1 MKKLTDFVLT
11 LVLLLAILNV
21 FSQEITVRFTGTLNN
36 TDYCRLDSVV
46 VTNLSHNWTETVTYP
61 DNFIVLGSNNL
72 VEDFETTRGLVQ
84 NVPNPFDS
92 KTYVELSL
100 SKREN
105 VHMKLLDVSGK
116 LYTEYNSI
124 LDAGVHV
131 FDISAA
137 NPQTYLLNA
146 IVGNNLYS
154 IKMVNIG
161 RGYENSI
168 KYAGY
173 SNFITT
179 KLTSTNVFY
188 LGDRMRYI
196 GYATIDRALVV
207 SDVVEQNQTISQ
219 LLSLNFTHYFR
230 PEVETLEATDITT
243 SSAKLHGS
251 IYNDGSLSIIS
262 RGFCY
267 GTSAYNLTVN
277 IECGGGPG
285 DFAKTLTNL
294 SSNTT
299 YYYKAYATNAV
310 GTSYGDMKQ
319 FTTSSSN
326 APTVQTGPATNI
338 TLTGAT
344 ISGNV
349 TSDGGATITTHG
361 FMYGTDASN
370 LTQNVQS
377 GSGTGTYSKNITG
390 LDVSTTYYYKAYA
403 TNVAGTSYGEVK
415 QFTTLPPTPPTV
427 QTGSATNITLA
438 GVTLSGNVTADGG
451 STVTDRGFM
460 YGISSNNLA
469 QSAQSEYGTGSYTKD
484 ITELDAN
491 TTYYYKAYATNA
503 AGTSYG
509 QVKQFTTSS
518 PNAPTVQTVS
528 AENITSTGA
537 ILSGN
542 ITTDGGSTVT
552 DRGFIYGTGP
562 YTYNLTES
570 IQCESGTGT
579 YTKNISG
586 LDASSTYY
594 YKAYATN
601 AIGTSYGEVKQFT
614 TLAPPTTGTQNG
626 HDWVDLGLP
635 SGTRWAT
642 CNVGANNPE
651 EYGDYFAWGE
661 TYPKNTYN
669 SNTYFYVMTTTTPL
683 SLPSSDDAASVNWG
697 SGWRMPTPTEL
708 TELKN
713 YCTITRLTQNEVW
726 GLLFT
731 GPNGN
736 SIFLPFVGYYSG
748 SSLMLRGD
756 GHYWSNCRGSSA
768 NDFTPDGLHLGY
780 DTQQLEYTGWI
791 DTYSK
796 WMGLTIRPVCVQ

>member
-1 MKKLTDFVLT
+1 MRHLTAFVSIM
-11 LVLLLAILNV
+11 VLLLAMPV
-21 FSQEITVRFTGTLNN
+21 FSQEITVRFTGQLNG
-36 TDYCRLDSVV
+36 TDYCRLDRVV
-46 VTNLSHNWTETVTYP
+46 VTNLSQNWTETVTYP
-61 DNFIVLGSNNL
+61 DSLIVLGGNDNS
-72 VEDFETTRGLVQ
+72 VENFDAIRGLVQ
-84 NVPNPFDS
+84 NVPNPFDC
-92 KTYVELSL
+92 KTQVELSL
-100 SKREN
+100 SKCEKVRI
-105 VHMKLLDVSGK
+105 KLLDVTGK
-116 LYTEYNSI
+116 VYTEYNST
-124 LDAGVHV
+124 LDVGVHM
-131 FDISAA
+131 FDISIA
-137 NPQTYLLNA
+137 NPQTYLLIA
-146 IVGNNLYS
+146 TVGSNLYS
-154 IKMVNIG
+154 IKMLNIG
-161 RGYENSI
+161 SGDENSI
-168 KYAGY
+168 KYAG
-173 SNFITT
+173 SSDCITA
-179 KLTSTNVFY
+179 KLTTTNVFY
-188 LGDRMRYI
+188 IGDRMRYI
-196 GYATIDRALVV
+196 GYATIDGSLVA

-219 LLSLNFTHYFR
+219 ILSLNFTHYFR

-251 IYNDGSLSIIS
+251 VSNDGSLSIIS
-262 RGFCY
+262 RGFYY
-267 GTSAYNLTVN
+267 GTNAYNLTENV
-277 IECGGGPG
+277 ECSAGTGN
-285 DFAKTLTNL
+285 FAKILTNL

-299 YYYKAYATNAV
+299 YYYKSYATNAI
-310 GTSYGDMKQ
+310 GTSYGEVKQ
-319 FTTSSSN
+319 FTTSSPN
-326 APTVQTGPATNI
+326 APTVQTSSATNI

-349 TSDGGATITTHG
+349 TSDGGATITTRG

-377 GSGTGTYSKNITG
+377 GSGTGTYTKNITG
-390 LDVSTTYYYKAYA
+390 LDASTTYYYKAYA

-415 QFTTLPPTPPTV
+415 QFTTSSPNQPTV
-427 QTGSATNITLA
+427 QTGSATNITLD

-460 YGISSNNLA
+460 YGISSSNLT
-469 QSAQSEYGTGSYTKD
+469 QSAQSESGTGSYTKN
-484 ITELDAN
+484 ITGLDAS

-518 PNAPTVQTVS
+518 PNTPTVQTVS

-542 ITTDGGSTVT
+542 VTADGGSTVT

-570 IQCESGTGT
+570 IQSGTGT
-579 YTKNISG
+579 GSYTKNITG
-586 LDASSTYY
+586 LDASTTYY

-661 TYPKNTYN
+661 TFTKTTY
-669 SNTYFYVMTTTTPL
+669 SSDTYTYVMTSSTPL
-683 SLPSSDDAASVNWG
+683 SLPASDDAASVNWG
-697 SGWRMPTPTEL
+697 LGWRMPTPTEL
-708 TELKN
+708 SELKN
-713 YCTITRLTQNEVW
+713 NCTITQTTQNEVL
-726 GLLFT
+726 GHLFT

-736 SIFLPFVGYYSG
+736 SIFLPSGGYYVGYTGTTNPHPS
-748 SSLMLRGD
+748 D
-756 GHYWSNCRGSSA
+756 GHYWSNCRGTSA
-768 NDFTPDGLHLGY
+768 NDYTPEGLHIYYGQ
-780 DTQQLEYTGWI
+780 DTMI

-796 WMGLTIRPVCVQ
+796 WMGLTVRPVCVQ